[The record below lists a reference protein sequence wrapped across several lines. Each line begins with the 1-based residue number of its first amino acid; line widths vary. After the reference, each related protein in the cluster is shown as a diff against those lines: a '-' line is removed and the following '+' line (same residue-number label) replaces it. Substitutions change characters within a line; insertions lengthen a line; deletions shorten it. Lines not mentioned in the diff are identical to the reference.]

1 MDCITP
7 IPQLDQW
14 SRILQ
19 SAAAQPLALCP
30 DFPRIAARHEAWW
43 NFALEGPPLF
53 LASANPDPSRPI
65 SKNLRLLDQPEAW
78 FAAQLE
84 QVQRLQYVG
93 DSIPALRVDFGPGL
107 LGKLFGAK
115 AEIGSDTTWLEAFIC
130 DDWSN
135 APDWTIQADDPWW
148 QLLPRLTDLAA
159 ANAPGNYVVCT
170 PNLGGSADLLLNLRG
185 SAQLAMD
192 VLDQPEK
199 IAAAVQGIYP
209 AWRQAFEFFHV
220 RTFQHNAGL
229 MHWVG
234 LWSNRPYIV
243 NECDFNYLI
252 GKRPFQELFLE
263 DIVRQSQTVGRAIF
277 HLDGPG
283 AAKHMDAILD
293 TPAIQAIQYVTGA
306 GNSALEK
313 LPMLQKIQRQGRP
326 LQVTV
331 PASEVIALC
340 RLLDPRGLAVIVEGA
355 LTPDEL
361 DDLYRTW
368 RRDYE

>member
-1 MDCITP
+1 
-7 IPQLDQW
+7 
-14 SRILQ
+14 LQ
-19 SAAAQPLALCP
+19 AVAAQPLALCP
-30 DFPRIAARHEAWW
+30 DFPGIAARHESWW

-53 LASANPDPSRPI
+53 LASSNPDSSRPI
-65 SKNLRLLDQPEAW
+65 SKNLHLLDQPDAW

-84 QVQRLQYVG
+84 QTRRLHYVG
-93 DSIPALRVDFGPGL
+93 DTIPSLRVDFGPGL

-115 AEIGSDTTWLEAFIC
+115 AEIGADTTWLEAFIC

-135 APDWTIQADDPWW
+135 APDWAVRTDDPWW
-148 QLLPRLTDLAA
+148 QILPHLTDLAA
-159 ANAPGNYVVCT
+159 ANALGNYVVCS

-185 SAQLAMD
+185 SGQLALD

-199 IAAAVQGIYP
+199 VSKAVQGIYP
-209 AWRQAFEFFHV
+209 AWRQVFEFFLD

-229 MHWVG
+229 IHWVG
-234 LWSNRPYIV
+234 LWSNQPYIV

-252 GKRPFQELFLE
+252 GKRHFQELFLD
-263 DIVRQSQTVGRAIF
+263 DIIRQSQTVGRSIF

-283 AAKHMDAILD
+283 AAKHIDILLA
-293 TPAIQAIQYVTGA
+293 TPQIQAIQYVTGT

-326 LQVTV
+326 LMVTV
-331 PASEVIALC
+331 PADEVTTLC
-340 RLLDPRGLAVIVEGA
+340 RALDSRGLAVIVEGA

-361 DDLYRTW
+361 DELYQTW
-368 RRDYE
+368 GSDFA